1 MGSLKKR
8 RKSRVCAA
16 PHENRLKADLQTKRR
31 QCRHHRSETGW
42 PAVALAKPG
51 LRTGVPKVRISEM
64 RKRTKCGVSVCW
76 GIIFALIFVGVR
88 IAFPDPTTKPPA
100 KTPRSHQTKQSVR
113 QDDSVSAK
121 PAPDLALRA
130 GGERKAG
137 ALTHFVEGM
146 AFEENGEMDRALD
159 AYRRVLNV
167 DPGQSQLAARV
178 AGLLIQQDD
187 FPQAIDVLKDAIKAN
202 PNTADAYQQLAFI
215 YARYLKK
222 TDQAIDYANRAIALN
237 PADVEGYQRLVEIEV
252 AAGQEKKA
260 LEALDRAT
268 KVRSSDPNFWMHLGK
283 LYVAILFK
291 SDSQPKPD
299 DLKRVNEMFKK
310 AAEQAG
316 DDPGILKDVAD
327 YYAASQ
333 QLKEAIPLYLR
344 VLELQP
350 DDANAREKLA
360 TGFILTNQRGK
371 AVEMLEQIIKQ
382 HPEKYQPYDL
392 LAQVL
397 DEEARSL
404 QRAKRLDEAKAEF
417 AKVAANYEQSLLI
430 NPNHAGTYLRLAEL
444 LLGPL
449 KDAGRA
455 VKFLTEA
462 RRRFPGAPEIVY
474 YLALAQREAKQTQ
487 QAVATFEEALHEA
500 ELDQDN
506 EIVNAKF
513 YFNYGA
519 TAEQAGLYDKAAD
532 LLRKSIALDPA
543 NAAEAYNY
551 LGYMW
556 ADHNMHLEEAE
567 EMIKHALQIEPNNG
581 SYLDSLGWLEFR
593 QGKFDQALADLL
605 RAAKNIERDD
615 PIVFEH
621 VGDIYLKLDRVSEA
635 LGSWQK
641 ALALDPKNEKL
652 AEKIE
657 STKATISKRSPIRTN
672 PTQ

>member
-1 MGSLKKR
+1 
-8 RKSRVCAA
+8 
-16 PHENRLKADLQTKRR
+16 
-31 QCRHHRSETGW
+31 
-42 PAVALAKPG
+42 
-51 LRTGVPKVRISEM
+51 
-64 RKRTKCGVSVCW
+64 
-76 GIIFALIFVGVR
+76 
-88 IAFPDPTTKPPA
+88 
-100 KTPRSHQTKQSVR
+100 
-113 QDDSVSAK
+113 
-121 PAPDLALRA
+121 
-130 GGERKAG
+130 
-137 ALTHFVEGM
+137 
-146 AFEENGEMDRALD
+146 
-159 AYRRVLNV
+159 VLNV
-167 DPGQSQLAARV
+167 DPGQSDLASRV
-178 AGLLIQQDD
+178 AVLLIREED

-202 PNTADAYQQLAFI
+202 PNDAEPYRQLAFI
-215 YARYLKK
+215 YAKYLKK
-222 TDQAIDYANRAIALN
+222 MDQAVDYANRAIALN
-237 PADVEGYQRLVEIEV
+237 PRDIETYQRLVEIEL
-252 AAGQEKKA
+252 AAGEEKKA
-260 LEALDRAT
+260 LEVLDRAA
-268 KVRSSDPNFWMHLGK
+268 KVRSDDANFWVRLGK
-283 LYVAILFK
+283 LYAVILYK
-291 SDSQPKPD
+291 ADSPLKPD
-299 DLKRVNEMFKK
+299 ELKRVNEVFKK
-310 AAEQAG
+310 AAEHAN
-316 DDPGILKDVAD
+316 DDPAVLKDVAD
-327 YYAASQ
+327 YYASSQ
-333 QLKEAIPLYLR
+333 QLKEAIALYLR

-404 QRAKRLDEAKAEF
+404 QRANRLDEAKATF

-449 KDAGRA
+449 KDPERA

-462 RRRFPGAPEIVY
+462 RRRFAGAPEIAY
-474 YLALAQREAKQTQ
+474 YLAIAQREAKQIQ

-519 TAEQAGLYDKAAD
+519 TAEQAGLYEKAAD

-556 ADHNMHLEEAE
+556 ADHNMHLDEAE
-567 EMIKHALQIEPNNG
+567 ETIRRALEIEPNNG
-581 SYLDSLGWLEFR
+581 SYLDSLGWVEFR
-593 QGKFDQALADLL
+593 KGKFDQALADLL
-605 RAAKNIERDD
+605 RAAKNIDRED

-621 VGDIYLKLDRVSEA
+621 IGDTYLKLNRVPEA
-635 LGSWQK
+635 LESWQK
-641 ALALDPKNEKL
+641 ALKLDPKNKSL
-652 AEKIE
+652 ADKIE
-657 STKATISKRSPIRTN
+657 RTKTTLSQGLPPKRN

>member
-1 MGSLKKR
+1 MR
-8 RKSRVCAA
+8 
-16 PHENRLKADLQTKRR
+16 EQ
-31 QCRHHRSETGW
+31 
-42 PAVALAKPG
+42 
-51 LRTGVPKVRISEM
+51 
-64 RKRTKCGVSVCW
+64 RKRGVSAPL
-76 GIIFALIFVGVR
+76 GFLFALVFLATASVG
-88 IAFPDPTTKPPA
+88 IA
-100 KTPRSHQTKQSVR
+100 KTPRTMAPHIGPSPARIKHIDR
-113 QDDSVSAK
+113 QDDSFSFK
-121 PAPDLALRA
+121 PAPDLVLRPA
-130 GGERKAG
+130 GERKAG
-137 ALTHFVEGM
+137 ALAHFVEGM
-146 AFEENGEMDRALD
+146 AFEENGEMDKALE
-159 AYRRVLNV
+159 AYRKVLNV
-167 DPGQSQLAARV
+167 DPGQSDLASRV
-178 AGLLIQQDD
+178 AVLLIRQED
-187 FPQAIDVLKDAIKAN
+187 FPQAIDILKDAIKAN
-202 PNTADAYQQLAFI
+202 PNDAEPYRQLAYI
-215 YARYLKK
+215 YAKYLKK
-222 TDQAIDYANRAIALN
+222 TDQAIDYANRAVALN
-237 PADVEGYQRLVEIEV
+237 PRDIEAYQRLVEIEF
-252 AAGQEKKA
+252 AAGEEKKA
-260 LEALDRAT
+260 IEVLDRAT
-268 KVRSSDPNFWMHLGK
+268 KVRSDDANFWTRLGK

-291 SDSQPKPD
+291 PDSQPKPD
-299 DLKRVNEMFKK
+299 ELRRVNEIFKK
-310 AAEQAG
+310 AAEHAN
-316 DDPGILKDVAD
+316 DDPTVLKDVAD
-327 YYAASQ
+327 YYASSQ

-360 TGFILTNQRGK
+360 TGFILTNQRDK
-371 AVEMLEQIIKQ
+371 AVEMLEQIIKE

-404 QRAKRLDEAKAEF
+404 QRANRADEAKTRF

-430 NPNHAGTYLRLAEL
+430 NPDHAGTYLRLAEL
-444 LLGPL
+444 FLGPL
-449 KDAGRA
+449 KDPERA
-455 VKFLTEA
+455 LKFLAEA

-474 YLALAQREAKQTQ
+474 YLAIAQREAKQIQ
-487 QAVATFEEALHEA
+487 QAVATFEEALHDA
-500 ELDQDN
+500 ELDEDN

-556 ADHNMHLEEAE
+556 ADHNMHLDEAE
-567 EMIKHALQIEPNNG
+567 EMIRHALEIEPNNG
-581 SYLDSLGWLEFR
+581 SYLDSLGWVEFR
-593 QGKFDQALADLL
+593 KGNFDQALADLL

-641 ALALDPKNEKL
+641 ALALDPKNKKL

-657 STKATISKRSPIRTN
+657 STKTTISKGSPTKAN

>member
-1 MGSLKKR
+1 MSG
-8 RKSRVCAA
+8 
-16 PHENRLKADLQTKRR
+16 
-31 QCRHHRSETGW
+31 
-42 PAVALAKPG
+42 
-51 LRTGVPKVRISEM
+51 
-64 RKRTKCGVSVCW
+64 RTKCEVSAGW
-76 GIIFALIFVGVR
+76 GIIFALIFVA
-88 IAFPDPTTKPPA
+88 IANALADPTTTRSSGKM
-100 KTPRSHQTKQSVR
+100 PRSHQGKQATR

-121 PAPDLALRA
+121 PASDLALRA

-146 AFEENGEMDRALD
+146 ALEENGEMDRALD

-202 PNTADAYQQLAFI
+202 PNNAEPYQQLAFI

-252 AAGQEKKA
+252 GAGQEKKA
-260 LEALDRAT
+260 LEALDRASR
-268 KVRSSDPNFWMHLGK
+268 VRSSDPNFWMHLGK

-299 DLKRVNEMFKK
+299 DLKRVNEIFKR

-371 AVEMLEQIIKQ
+371 AVEMLEQIIKE
-382 HPEKYQPYDL
+382 HPDKYQPYDL

-404 QRAKRLDEAKAEF
+404 QRANRIDEAKAKF
-417 AKVAANYEQSLLI
+417 AKVAANYEQSMLI
-430 NPNHAGTYLRLAEL
+430 NPNHLGTYLHLAEL
-444 LLGPL
+444 LVGPL

-455 VKFLTEA
+455 VQLLTEA
-462 RRRFPGAPEIVY
+462 RRRFPGVPEIVY
-474 YLALAQREAKQTQ
+474 YLAIAQREAKRNQ

-500 ELDQDN
+500 QLEQDDDV
-506 EIVNAKF
+506 VNAKF

-519 TAEQAGLYDKAAD
+519 AAEQAGLYEKAAE
-532 LLRKSIALDPA
+532 LLRKSISLDPA
-543 NAAEAYNY
+543 NSAEASNY

-556 ADHNMHLEEAE
+556 ADHNMHLDEAE
-567 EMIKHALQIEPNNG
+567 SMIRHALGSEPNNA
-581 SYLDSLGWLEFR
+581 SYLDSLGWVEFR
-593 QGKFDQALADLL
+593 KGKFDQALTDLL
-605 RAAKNIERDD
+605 RAAKTAERDD
-615 PIVFEH
+615 PVVFEH
-621 VGDIYLKLDRVSEA
+621 IGDTYLKLNRMPEA
-635 LGSWQK
+635 LEAWQK
-641 ALALDPKNEKL
+641 ALTLDPKNKNL
-652 AEKIE
+652 AEKVE
-657 STKATISKRSPIRTN
+657 ATKKTIGKDLPKTN
-672 PTQ
+672 PT

>member
-1 MGSLKKR
+1 MRRLLKICLRDPNRPVSYGLLATVTKLKLLRQNDSLSPTPAKDLLLH
-8 RKSRVCAA
+8 AEGE
-16 PHENRLKADLQTKRR
+16 HKAD
-31 QCRHHRSETGW
+31 
-42 PAVALAKPG
+42 ALA
-51 LRTGVPKVRISEM
+51 R
-64 RKRTKCGVSVCW
+64 
-76 GIIFALIFVGVR
+76 
-88 IAFPDPTTKPPA
+88 
-100 KTPRSHQTKQSVR
+100 
-113 QDDSVSAK
+113 
-121 PAPDLALRA
+121 
-130 GGERKAG
+130 
-137 ALTHFVEGM
+137 FVEGM

-299 DLKRVNEMFKK
+299 ELKRINEIFKRG
-310 AAEQAG
+310 AQHAG
-316 DDPGILKDVAD
+316 DDPAMLKDVAD
-327 YYAASQ
+327 FYAASQ

-371 AVEMLEQIIKQ
+371 AVEMLEQIIKE
-382 HPEKYQPYDL
+382 HPDKYQPYDL

-404 QRAKRLDEAKAEF
+404 QRTNHIDEAKANF

-430 NPNHAGTYLRLAEL
+430 NPNHLGTYLHLAEL
-444 LLGPL
+444 LVGPL

-455 VKFLTEA
+455 VQLLTEA
-462 RRRFPGAPEIVY
+462 RRRFPGVPEIVY
-474 YLALAQREAKQTQ
+474 YLAIAQREAKRNQ

-500 ELDQDN
+500 QLSEDDDV
-506 EIVNAKF
+506 INAKF

-519 TAEQAGLYDKAAD
+519 AAEQAGLYEKAAE
-532 LLRKSIALDPA
+532 LLRKSISLDPA
-543 NAAEAYNY
+543 NSAEASNY

-556 ADHNMHLEEAE
+556 ADHNMHLDEAE
-567 EMIKHALQIEPNNG
+567 GMIRRALESEPNNA
-581 SYLDSLGWLEFR
+581 SYLDSLGWVEFR
-593 QGKFDQALADLL
+593 KGNFDQALTDLL
-605 RAAKNIERDD
+605 RAAKTAEHDD
-615 PIVFEH
+615 PVVFEH
-621 VGDIYLKLDRVSEA
+621 IGDTYLKLNRMPEA
-635 LGSWQK
+635 LEAWQK
-641 ALALDPKNEKL
+641 ALTLDPKNKNL
-652 AEKIE
+652 AEKVE
-657 STKATISKRSPIRTN
+657 GTKKRISKDLPKSN
-672 PTQ
+672 PT